1 MGFVH
6 SGQVVKHALA
16 ELVGRGCRI
25 DTVAFDPPAL
35 HFRTPEG
42 ARCSL
47 VVEGD
52 SVVLDRPDRPGR
64 FHSLRSA
71 LQAAC
76 QPLAQPGLDPLAQP
90 A

>member
-1 MGFVH
+1 MGFTH

-16 ELVGRGCRI
+16 ELVGSGCRI
-25 DTVAFDPPAL
+25 ETVAFDPPAL
-35 HFRTPEG
+35 HFRTPDG
-42 ARCSL
+42 ARCAV

-52 SVVLDRPDRPGR
+52 TVVVEHPDGPGR

-71 LQAAC
+71 LRAAC
-76 QPLAQPGLDPLAQP
+76 QPLAQPGPDPLAQP